1 MGQKN
6 CLGNMT
12 IDFLGSG
19 NLWIM
24 KRCSTTLFPWKGA
37 GYIKYQSGIVQRE
50 NDLPNSEGNI
60 SLFEKNVSTF
70 QQWDNFMNHVQ
81 GHVGKSAWS
90 SNSSAAKIN
99 IVVQFLS
106 QLCIIVVQKV
116 YLSTLS
122 QIRQLILGILW
133 CQSLLQ
139 NTHRA
144 NPCTVEGTY

>member
-1 MGQKN
+1 MN
-6 CLGNMT
+6 YEEMLN
-12 IDFLGSG
+12 DAVS
-19 NLWIM
+19 M
-24 KRCSTTLFPWKGA
+24 KRSWLHKISKWDSPK
-37 GYIKYQSGIVQRE
+37 E
-50 NDLPNSEGNI
+50 NYLPNSEGNI
-60 SLFEKNVSTF
+60 SLFRKNVSTF

-122 QIRQLILGILW
+122 QIRQPILGILW